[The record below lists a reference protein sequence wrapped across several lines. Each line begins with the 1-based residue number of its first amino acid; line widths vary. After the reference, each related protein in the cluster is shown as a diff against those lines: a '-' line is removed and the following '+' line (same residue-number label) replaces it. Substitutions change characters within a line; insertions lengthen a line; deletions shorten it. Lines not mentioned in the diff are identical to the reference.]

1 MIVRNAVNNATNNQ
15 NKNSSSAANAGILTP
30 GEGGQGN
37 SWWNNRGFGNNNWNN
52 ERERSPIDGQDD
64 NRWNFNNRGNAPGN
78 ANYNNMRLPVPN
90 YAKDVY
96 GRSSDQNDCEIIV
109 VSKDLTE
116 YAENIESRLKRVGLS
131 VDLLFPNDDVP
142 MGKVLANISSRGTLY
157 AILVTHQNQEL
168 RSITVNVLH
177 GIPAEHRNM
186 PVDDAIAFI
195 GTNFQENRQKV
206 NLPKSV
212 PIIQP
217 QGNAPP
223 LNERHPEAVQALLNL
238 LAENRPLTV
247 LQYERIIKYLQE
259 RKVLQIKAE
268 LGDAATDIHLPT
280 PEELADAAKAEAK
293 IAAEKELQDK
303 IMHILNKPSIIPPIV
318 PEEEPIRPVQVAT
331 SSTTNSNLL
340 HDPKVQ
346 KALDSLLGGFQF

>member
-1 MIVRNAVNNATNNQ
+1 MFLLKKQHFSR
-15 NKNSSSAANAGILTP
+15 
-30 GEGGQGN
+30 
-37 SWWNNRGFGNNNWNN
+37 
-52 ERERSPIDGQDD
+52 
-64 NRWNFNNRGNAPGN
+64 
-78 ANYNNMRLPVPN
+78 
-90 YAKDVY
+90 
-96 GRSSDQNDCEIIV
+96 
-109 VSKDLTE
+109 E
-116 YAENIESRLKRVGLS
+116 YAENIESRLKRAGLS

-195 GTNFQENRQKV
+195 GTNFYENRQKASV

-238 LAENRPLTV
+238 LADNRPLTV
-247 LQYERIIKYLQE
+247 LQYERIIKYLHE
-259 RKVLQIKAE
+259 RKGLQLKVE
-268 LGDAATDIHLPT
+268 LGDAATDIHLPS
-280 PEELADAAKAEAK
+280 PEELAEAAKKEAY
-293 IAAEKELQDK
+293 IAAEKELQNK
-303 IMHILNKPSIIPPIV
+303 LMLIMNKPSIIPTIV
-318 PEEEPIRPVQVAT
+318 PEEEPVRPVQVA
-331 SSTTNSNLL
+331 SSSSSSNSNLL

-346 KALDSLLGGFQF
+346 KALDSLLGGIQF